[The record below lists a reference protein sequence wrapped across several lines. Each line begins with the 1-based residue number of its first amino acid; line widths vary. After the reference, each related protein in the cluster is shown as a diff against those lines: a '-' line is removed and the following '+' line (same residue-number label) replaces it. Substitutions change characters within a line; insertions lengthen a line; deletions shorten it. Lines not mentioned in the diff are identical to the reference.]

1 MTAKIY
7 EGYKRVDETIAGK
20 GARDPNAKLQLN
32 WLDRPTDLSRHSN
45 GDCGGLGFTSTMQKK
60 LGREP
65 SNWTYQ
71 TSQATRIRS
80 RRINTNSLFGGWRV
94 MVSSQVW
101 SRPGPNFDNGRSL
114 WTARTVKTRT
124 RWFSTLTKDVDARLG
139 LGGSQWSGIEA

>member
-32 WLDRPTDLSRHSN
+32 WLDHPTD

-65 SNWTYQ
+65 SN
-71 TSQATRIRS
+71 
-80 RRINTNSLFGGWRV
+80 
-94 MVSSQVW
+94 
-101 SRPGPNFDNGRSL
+101 
-114 WTARTVKTRT
+114 
-124 RWFSTLTKDVDARLG
+124 
-139 LGGSQWSGIEA
+139 